1 MIGLWM
7 IEELVARNRGP
18 RSKDGAQLSGFLILC
33 TVDFSP
39 MGWLEAY
46 VSVRRY
52 VHGKPHH

>member
-1 MIGLWM
+1 M

-18 RSKDGAQLSGFLILC
+18 WSKDGAKLSGFLILC

-52 VHGKPHH
+52 VNGELNH